1 MDDFEERKSRL
12 VYRQNLTVGDVVS
25 ADAAGAA
32 FRQQHNSKLTGKFEE
47 ACHDMGVEFRPSA
60 LEPGV
65 QIELRRGRA
74 APTVLDDAECRRF
87 DADVCFGCRNVY
99 VAGVNM
105 RVRVEYGRRRL
116 KRAAAAAPGTAS
128 AGRARRPRDRR
139 QQRAVVFEC
148 LLCGVCAVFRNT
160 LRPAATAASAPAP
173 AGHPPLNTLGV
184 GLGAAASP
192 PAAKKSRRAR
202 KKTGGLTELLQRK
215 HEERRREHD
224 GDGPGGDGPGSLFS
238 SLLT

>member
-12 VYRQNLTVGDVVS
+12 VYRQNLTVGDVVG

-224 GDGPGGDGPGSLFS
+224 GDGPGDGPGSLFS